1 MSNVNKQLVFISM
14 FLDLVDFTDE
24 EGYGKYLDLHE
35 CYIKYINLK
44 GVDKVDYVTY
54 LSLFDR
60 LFDLSKEFKRQG
72 EYRIYLQGMVDYLA
86 DYAARVQ
93 PVMDLDFLF
102 HQIEADF
109 EKDYSAGTFPGWP
122 VRKFTPYLYFM
133 Q

>member
-1 MSNVNKQLVFISM
+1 MLTNNWFYLIS
-14 FLDLVDFTDE
+14 LDLVDFTDE

-35 CYIKYINLK
+35 CYTKYINLK

-122 VRKFTPYLYFM
+122 VRKSTHIVFHAIA
-133 Q
+133 